1 MKRIA
6 AAVVLLMVLGASW
19 LSGGWWFGET
29 ELPGLDMSVQAP
41 AGWQVLT
48 REDAASETGAAVF
61 GMTAEEAVKVMEESD
76 FHLILYE
83 PETGAEIYLTVFESQ
98 YAQQMRSM
106 SLLSPE
112 EMEFAKEDM
121 EQGYPGWALN
131 SEVTEKR
138 LGEFIYLAA
147 TMHTD
152 NDEIR
157 MDNRQL
163 FTVYK
168 GKEIYIDLYAGAD
181 GLREE
186 HVSAQDAL
194 AESLRGELALRKAKR
209 TYRVTAVFLCGVLL
223 TIFVQFVGVAM
234 TVMLRA
240 REKIG

>member
-1 MKRIA
+1 MKRIT
-6 AAVVLLMVLGASW
+6 AAVLLLMVLGSGW
-19 LSGGWWFGET
+19 LFGET
-29 ELPGLDMSVQAP
+29 ELAELDLSVQAP
-41 AGWQVLT
+41 VGWQLLT
-48 REDAASETGAAVF
+48 REDAATETGAALF
-61 GMTAEEAVKVMEESD
+61 GMTAEEAAAMMEESD

-83 PETGAEIYLTVFESQ
+83 PQTGAEIYVTVFESQ

-121 EQGYPGWALN
+121 MQGYPGWSLD
-131 SEVTEKR
+131 SEATEKQ
-138 LGEFIYLAA
+138 LGEFTYLAA
-147 TMHTD
+147 TMHTE
-152 NDEIR
+152 NNGIR

-168 GKEIYIDLYAGAD
+168 GREIYIDLYAGAGGE

-209 TYRVTAVFLCGVLL
+209 NYRVMAVFLCGVML
-223 TIFVQFVGVAM
+223 TVFVQFVGIAL
-234 TVMLRA
+234 TVMLRS
-240 REKIG
+240 REKTE